1 MTRSATALAL
11 LVLTACDPEVST
23 NRGES
28 AVNMQDAA
36 PTPQDDASLSTPDA
50 SIGHPDGSSPDLAR
64 VTGVDTSLNLRS
76 GPSTNDAI
84 LTSIPLGCLVTLLG
98 ETNGDWFKVDY
109 RGTVGWCFNTY
120 LETVPAGTADCQ

>member
-1 MTRSATALAL
+1 MTRLATALVF
-11 LVLTACDPEVST
+11 LVLVACDPVVST

-28 AVNMQDAA
+28 AINMQDASSMPGA
-36 PTPQDDASLSTPDA
+36 DASTSNPDGGAGQPDA
-50 SIGHPDGSSPDLAR
+50 SSADRAR
-64 VTGVDTSLNLRS
+64 VTGVDTTLNLRS

-98 ETNGDWFKVDY
+98 ETNGDWLKVDY